1 MSQLYIYWYVCHGRA
16 IEVGSD
22 QENQFKSDLKSNQ
35 NHFWNY
41 DLNQIKI
48 ISEKNDW
55 NQNQN
60 HEKIDCNQFQSL
72 TLKAIF

>member
-1 MSQLYIYWYVCHGRA
+1 MPMISGR
-16 IEVGSD
+16 
-22 QENQFKSDLKSNQ
+22 ENQFKSDLKSNQ